1 MSNGL
6 VFSPNRP
13 YKKSKGNDENL
24 GTPSKLLRKA
34 SFSGKGVDKQPS
46 RSSGAAL
53 SNSHVPNILGNTPA
67 SKLNSLSGSY
77 CPQKVFKKSSSIS
90 MPSKQPCLKRQASM
104 SSLSISKPSLKK
116 ANSLAMLN
124 KTLSKI
130 GDNNNGSMKALHAEE
145 RLHNSALTHGSYPCG
160 NTSNSSKTNGIR
172 KFNRP
177 AMRNAN
183 PALQK
188 TRSFDISSTFFGK
201 SSFDS
206 KSSVSTNN
214 NTKQVDTA
222 TSLFS
227 LNSNG
232 QKDGF
237 GSSGLM
243 TQLPDRFIPAS
254 TNDKANSTLASVL
267 ASTKLSNKSVAQ
279 NITEAL
285 NPHTNAQNYSDDS
298 EEDINQTASSII
310 DSPPPPANASPE
322 THLKSINKKFFQKT
336 VAQAC
341 GIDANQRILQY
352 LPKAPLPSLKRS
364 QSYSLENSRSRYTYE
379 YYSGVRIDEFST
391 NSRSSS
397 PSLPTDFMS
406 DRTKPNY
413 QIRKVNQSPER
424 ILDCPE
430 FFDDFYLNLIAWNK
444 RNVLAIALN
453 QAVYLWNGDSG
464 DVLQLLD
471 YSEQPLMKITSVMWS
486 DDNFHI
492 SVGFEQGFMEVWD
505 TETMKKIRKMHGLE
519 KSRIGVQSWLC
530 NLIASGNKDGM
541 IKINDVRVKN
551 HVIQS
556 WDDHHHGLE
565 VCGLAYRSDGLQ
577 LASGGNDNSMVVW
590 DTRMS
595 QPQFV
600 KRQHQA
606 AVKALSWNPDIST
619 LLASGGGSNDQKIHF
634 WNTNS
639 GIRVNTIDTGTQ
651 ISSLHWGQSTNNKRE
666 IVATGGEPKNAIS
679 VYNYEN
685 RLKVAEIINA
695 HESKIISS
703 QLSPDETTLCTIGGD
718 ENLKFFKVFDSKKPK
733 YTGIRAQ
740 DDFIDDDHLDGVK
753 NDGKLKSPHKNI
765 TIR

>member
-1 MSNGL
+1 MSNSSA
-6 VFSPNRP
+6 FSPNLSS
-13 YKKSKGNDENL
+13 KKLKNNDENTE
-24 GTPSKLLRKA
+24 TPSKLLHKA
-34 SFSGKGVDKQPS
+34 SFSGKSASKQLN
-46 RSSGAAL
+46 RGFGGALA
-53 SNSHVPNILGNTPA
+53 NSHAPNILGNTPA

-77 CPQKVFKKSSSIS
+77 RPPKVSKKTTSIS
-90 MPSKQPCLKRQASM
+90 IPSKQPCLKRQASM
-104 SSLSISKPSLKK
+104 SSLSISNPKLKK

-130 GDNNNGSMKALHAEE
+130 GDSNKGAMQHMHVEGKQHSNTVTYSNHTVGS
-145 RLHNSALTHGSYPCG
+145 SS
-160 NTSNSSKTNGIR
+160 TSLNTNGIR

-177 AMRNAN
+177 TMQKAN
-183 PALQK
+183 PTLQK

-206 KSSVSTNN
+206 ISSTTQNN
-214 NTKQVDTA
+214 
-222 TSLFS
+222 
-227 LNSNG
+227 NG
-232 QKDGF
+232 QKSDDASSSFPIQNQGQDGC
-237 GSSGLM
+237 GSSGFM
-243 TQLPDRFIPAS
+243 MQMPDRFIPAS

-267 ASTKLSNKSVAQ
+267 ASTKLNNKSVAQ

-285 NPHTNAQNYSDDS
+285 KPHSTAHTFSDDS
-298 EEDINQTASSII
+298 EEDINQSASSII

-364 QSYSLENSRSRYTYE
+364 QSYSLENSRNKYTYD
-379 YYSGVRIDEFST
+379 YYSGVRMDEFT
-391 NSRSSS
+391 NNSRSSS
-397 PSLPTDFMS
+397 PNLPTDFMA
-406 DRTKPNY
+406 DRTKVNY
-413 QIRKVNQSPER
+413 QIRKINQSPER

-471 YSEQPLMKITSVMWS
+471 YSEQPLMKVTSVTWS

-551 HVIQS
+551 HVVQS

-577 LASGGNDNSMVVW
+577 LASGGNDNSMIVW
-590 DTRMS
+590 DTRTS

-600 KRQHQA
+600 KRHHQA

-634 WNTNS
+634 WNTSS
-639 GIRVNTIDTGTQ
+639 GIRVNSIDTGTQ
-651 ISSLHWGQSTNNKRE
+651 ISSLHWGQSTSNKRE

-733 YTGIRAQ
+733 YSSTRAQ
-740 DDFIDDDHLDGVK
+740 DDFIDDDHLDGMET
-753 NDGKLKSPHKNI
+753 DGKLKSPHKNI